1 MGLSFVAIDFETA
14 NSSRASACSLGMT
27 KVIDGVIT
35 DSRYELFRPPKG
47 HDSFD
52 PRNIAIHG
60 ISKKD
65 VASKSEFG
73 ELWPE
78 LSNFIGDLPIVAHN
92 ASFDVSV
99 LRAALSSS
107 NHKWPELDY
116 ACTYV
121 FSKNQFDLPRHR
133 LPDVALAAGV
143 EWDNA
148 QHHDALFDSRVCA
161 EIVISLATKNNVT
174 ELVDLLD
181 SMNLDMGEL
190 FIDGWSTC
198 RSRNVSRYS
207 HHARSEKAPTIAQ
220 IDVNPEADPSHP
232 FFGQVVVF
240 TGAISIPRPEA
251 WRLVAEVGAMPKD
264 GLSKKTNFLV
274 LGEQDLSK
282 LKAGETKSSKHREA
296 EDLKNK
302 GSQIEIIDERD
313 FFSLLEPQEWRVE
326 KLIESKYE

>member
-35 DSRYELFRPPKG
+35 DSRYELIKPPKG
-47 HDSFD
+47 YDSFD

-60 ISKKD
+60 ISPRD
-65 VASKSEFG
+65 VAGKDDFA
-73 ELWPE
+73 ELWPD
-78 LSNFIGDLPIVAHN
+78 LYSFIGGLPIIAHN
-92 ASFDVSV
+92 ASFDISV
-99 LRAALSSS
+99 LRATLTAS
-107 NHKWPELDY
+107 NLDWPELDY

-121 FSKNQFDLPRHR
+121 FSKNEFDLPRHR

-143 EWDNA
+143 QWDNA

-161 EIVISLATKNNVT
+161 EIVISMAIKKNAG
-174 ELVDLLD
+174 ELQDLLD
-181 SMNLDMGEL
+181 SMNLQMGEL
-190 FIDGWSTC
+190 FVDGWSTC
-198 RSRNVSRYS
+198 RSKNVSRYS
-207 HHARSEKAPTIAQ
+207 HHSRGEKAPTIGQ
-220 IDVNPEADPSHP
+220 IELNPEADPSHP
-232 FFGQVVVF
+232 LFGQVVVF

-251 WRLVAEVGAMPKD
+251 WRLVAEVGAIPKD

-282 LKAGETKSSKHREA
+282 LKSGETKSSKHREA
-296 EDLKNK
+296 EELKEK

-313 FFSLLEPQEWRVE
+313 FFALLEPQEWRVE
-326 KLIESKYE
+326 KLIQSKYE

>member
-27 KVIDGVIT
+27 KVVDGVIT
-35 DSRYELFRPPKG
+35 DSRYELFKPPQG
-47 HDSFD
+47 YDSFD

-60 ISKKD
+60 ISQKD
-65 VASKSEFG
+65 LVGRPEFG
-73 ELWPE
+73 ALWPE
-78 LSNFIGDLPIVAHN
+78 LSNFIGSLPIIAHN

-99 LRAALSSS
+99 LRATLSAS
-107 NHKWPELDY
+107 NLDWPQLEY

-121 FSKNQFDLPRHR
+121 FSKNQYDLPRHR

-143 EWDNA
+143 AWDGG

-161 EIVISLATKNNVT
+161 EIVISIAIKKNVND
-174 ELVDLLD
+174 LLDLLD

-198 RSRNVSRYS
+198 RSRNVAQYS
-207 HHARSEKAPTIAQ
+207 HHSRGEKAPTIGQ
-220 IDVNPEADPSHP
+220 IEVNSEADPSHP
-232 FFGQVVVF
+232 FYGQVVVF

-251 WRLVAEVGAMPKD
+251 WRLVAEVGAIPKD

-282 LKAGETKSSKHREA
+282 LKAGETKSSKQREA
-296 EDLKNK
+296 EELKEK

-313 FFSLLEPQEWRVE
+313 FFAILEPQEWRVE
-326 KLIESKYE
+326 KLIQSKYE

>member
-14 NSSRASACSLGMT
+14 NASRASACSLGMT
-27 KVIDGVIT
+27 KVVDGVIT
-35 DSRYELFRPPKG
+35 DARYELFSPPRG
-47 HDSFD
+47 YDSFD

-60 ISKKD
+60 ITQKD
-65 VASKSEFG
+65 VVGKPEFG
-73 ELWPE
+73 ALWPK
-78 LSNFIGDLPIVAHN
+78 LFRFIGGLPIIAHN
-92 ASFDVSV
+92 ASFDLSV
-99 LRAALSSS
+99 LRATLSAS
-107 NHKWPELDY
+107 NLDWPPLDY

-143 EWDNA
+143 KWDNA

-161 EIVISLATKNNVT
+161 EIVISLAGKKNVS
-174 ELVDLLD
+174 ELQDLLD
-181 SMNLDMGEL
+181 SMNLEMGEL
-190 FIDGWSTC
+190 FVDGWSTC
-198 RSRNVSRYS
+198 RSKNVSRYS
-207 HHARSEKAPTIAQ
+207 HQSSGERALTVGQVKL
-220 IDVNPEADPSHP
+220 NPEADPSHP

-251 WRLVAEVGAMPKD
+251 WRLVAEVGAIPKD

-296 EDLKNK
+296 EELKEK
-302 GSQIEIIDERD
+302 GSHIEIIDERD
-313 FFSLLEPQEWRVE
+313 FFALLEPQEWRVE
-326 KLIESKYE
+326 KLIQSNYE

>member
-35 DSRYELFRPPKG
+35 DSRYELFRPPNG

-52 PRNIAIHG
+52 LRNTAIHG
-60 ISKKD
+60 ISQKD
-65 VASKSEFG
+65 VVDKPEFQT
-73 ELWPE
+73 LWPE
-78 LSNFIGDLPIVAHN
+78 FFIFIGDLPIIAHN
-92 ASFDVSV
+92 ASFDLSV
-99 LRAALSSS
+99 LRATLSAS
-107 NHKWPELDY
+107 NLDWPSLDY

-161 EIVISLATKNNVT
+161 EIVISIANKKNVRD
-174 ELVDLLD
+174 LRDLLD
-181 SMNLDMGEL
+181 SMNLQMGEL
-190 FIDGWSTC
+190 FVDGWSTC
-198 RSRNVSRYS
+198 RSKSVSQFSYHLRG
-207 HHARSEKAPTIAQ
+207 EKQPTISQ
-220 IDVNPEADPSHP
+220 IEVNEEADPSHP

-251 WRLVAEVGAMPKD
+251 WRLVAEVGAIPKD

-296 EDLKNK
+296 EELKEK

-313 FFSLLEPQEWRVE
+313 FFALLEPQEWRIE
-326 KLIESKYE
+326 KLIQSKYE

>member
-27 KVIDGVIT
+27 KVVDGVIT
-35 DSRYELFRPPKG
+35 DSRYELFRPPQG
-47 HDSFD
+47 YDSFD

-60 ISKKD
+60 ISQKD
-65 VASKSEFG
+65 LEGKPEFG
-73 ELWPE
+73 ALWPE
-78 LSNFIGDLPIVAHN
+78 LSNFIGSLPIIAHN

-99 LRAALSSS
+99 LRATLSAS
-107 NHKWPELDY
+107 NLNWPQLEY

-143 EWDNA
+143 KWDSA
-148 QHHDALFDSRVCA
+148 RHHDALFDSRVCA
-161 EIVISLATKNNVT
+161 EIVMSIAIKKNVND
-174 ELVDLLD
+174 LLDLLD

-190 FIDGWSTC
+190 FVDGWSTC

-207 HHARSEKAPTIAQ
+207 HHSRGEKAPTIGE
-220 IDVNPEADPSHP
+220 IEVNLEADPSHP
-232 FFGQVVVF
+232 FYGQVVVF

-251 WRLVAEVGAMPKD
+251 WCLVAEVGAIPKD

-296 EDLKNK
+296 EELKEK

-313 FFSLLEPQEWRVE
+313 FFAILEPQEWRVE
-326 KLIESKYE
+326 KLIQSKYE

>member
-1 MGLSFVAIDFETA
+1 MGLSFVAFDFETA

-35 DSRYELFRPPKG
+35 DSRYELFKPPPG
-47 HDSFD
+47 FDSFD

-60 ISKKD
+60 ISQND
-65 VASKSEFG
+65 VAGKPEFAA
-73 ELWPE
+73 LWPG
-78 LSNFIGDLPIVAHN
+78 LSSFIGSLPIIAHN
-92 ASFDVSV
+92 ASFDMSV
-99 LRAALSSS
+99 LRATLSAS
-107 NHKWPELDY
+107 NLDWPNLEY

-133 LPDVALAAGV
+133 LPDVARAAGV

-161 EIVISLATKNNVT
+161 EIVISMAAKKNVNK
-174 ELVDLLD
+174 LLDLLN
-181 SMNLDMGEL
+181 SMNLEIGEL

-198 RSRNVSRYS
+198 RSRSISRYS
-207 HHARSEKAPTIAQ
+207 HHSPGEKAPRIGQ
-220 IDVNPEADPSHP
+220 IELNPEADPSHP

-251 WRLVAEVGAMPKD
+251 WRLVAEVGAIPKD

-282 LKAGETKSSKHREA
+282 LKPGETKSSKHREA
-296 EDLKNK
+296 EELKEK

-313 FFSLLEPQEWRVE
+313 FFALLEPQEWRVD
-326 KLIESKYE
+326 KLIQSKYE

>member
-1 MGLSFVAIDFETA
+1 MSLSFVAIDFETA
-14 NSSRASACSLGMT
+14 NSSRASACSLGIT

-35 DSRYELFRPPKG
+35 DSRYELFMPPQG
-47 HDSFD
+47 HDRFD
-52 PRNIAIHG
+52 LRNTAIHG
-60 ISKKD
+60 ISQKD
-65 VASKSEFG
+65 VMGKPDFG
-73 ELWPE
+73 SLWPDF
-78 LSNFIGDLPIVAHN
+78 SNFIGDLPVIAHN
-92 ASFDVSV
+92 ASFDLSV
-99 LRAALSSS
+99 LRATLSAS
-107 NHKWPELDY
+107 NLDWPNLHY

-161 EIVISLATKNNVT
+161 EIVMSMATKKNVSD
-174 ELVDLLD
+174 LAGLLD
-181 SMNLDMGEL
+181 SMNLQMGEL
-190 FIDGWSTC
+190 FVDGWSTC
-198 RSRNVSRYS
+198 RSRSFSQHS
-207 HHARSEKAPTIAQ
+207 HHSRGEKPPTIGQ
-220 IDVNPEADPSHP
+220 IEVNPEADPSHP

-240 TGAISIPRPEA
+240 TGAISVPRPDA
-251 WRLVAEVGAMPKD
+251 WRLVAEVGAIPKD

-296 EDLKNK
+296 EELKEK

-313 FFSLLEPQEWRVE
+313 FFALLEPQEWRVD
-326 KLIESKYE
+326 KLIQSKYE